1 MIMTNTELE
10 NKVRDAYKGLA
21 PDLLGG
27 ILEDCEKRDETVV
40 PMVKPE
46 RKAAGTEQKE
56 KRFAWKRW
64 LTGIAAAFVLFAGG
78 FYGLNGYRAANAVA
92 STVMLDVNPSIEI
105 TVNANERVLAV
116 TPRNED
122 AKKIV
127 GDMDFKGS
135 SLEVALNALIGS
147 LVRNG
152 YLSEIKNAI
161 LVSVDAKDQAKG
173 RALED
178 KLMRE
183 IDALLSGSNIDGAIL
198 GQTLVKDQ
206 VAVQVAEQ
214 YGISE
219 GKAALVRAI
228 AESNERYEVAD
239 IASLSVQELSL
250 IAETPA
256 TAPSGTGKDVRETI
270 QTTGKASDAAYV
282 GAAAA
287 KQAALRHAGLSE
299 ADVRELECELDWEK
313 GRMVYEVEFETAAYE
328 YDYDVDA
335 VTGEVLRSKK
345 EPADDRYEGGRS
357 ENGAIGSN
365 GGAGTQ
371 GAAGTGA
378 GTQAVSGG
386 TGTQGAA
393 GSGVTG
399 GSAPVSS
406 GNTVPVSR
414 EEAIRTALAHA
425 GLTQADVW
433 DVDCEL
439 DRENGRTVYE
449 IDFENAS
456 YEYEY
461 EIDAVTGGILRS
473 KREKND

>member
-21 PDLLGG
+21 PDLLAG

-206 VAVQVAEQ
+206 AAVQVAEQ

-345 EPADDRYEGGRS
+345 EPADDRYNGRS
-357 ENGAIGSN
+357 ENGA
-365 GGAGTQ
+365 AGTTGGTGTQ
-371 GAAGTGA
+371 ATAETGA

-386 TGTQGAA
+386 AGTQGAA

-461 EIDAVTGGILRS
+461 EIDVVTGGILRS